1 MHTEHP
7 PRWTV
12 CELIEQSHLH
22 GGGFLQLD
30 FNSGLS
36 MSVITVKRGTPDLQE
51 TSKNQSHDADELYV
65 IMRGEGK
72 LRVWGDDYD
81 VAQGSL
87 VVVPASVPHFFH
99 SVVSEELIALAVLG
113 PRNTV
118 ESRSPSNVRPAWP
131 MGQASLSTNSIPP
144 LKSQKAM
151 LPSLPVAL
159 TTPAARNSFYAYA
172 LKGAF
177 WRRAKSC

>member
-1 MHTEHP
+1 
-7 PRWTV
+7 
-12 CELIEQSHLH
+12 
-22 GGGFLQLD
+22 
-30 FNSGLS
+30 
-36 MSVITVKRGTPDLQE
+36 MSVITVKRGSPDLQE
-51 TSKNQSHDADELYV
+51 TSKTQSHDADELYV

-72 LRVWGDDYD
+72 LRVWGNDYD
-81 VAQGSL
+81 VAQGGL

-118 ESRSPSNVRPAWP
+118 ESRSPSQARPAWP
-131 MGQASLSTNSIPP
+131 LGQAPLSTNSISS
-144 LKSQKAM
+144 LKSKMAM
-151 LPSLPVAL
+151 LPSSSVAVTTPVAR
-159 TTPAARNSFYAYA
+159 TSFYAYA

>member
-1 MHTEHP
+1 
-7 PRWTV
+7 
-12 CELIEQSHLH
+12 
-22 GGGFLQLD
+22 
-30 FNSGLS
+30 

-51 TSKNQSHDADELYV
+51 TSKSRSHDADELYV

-72 LRVWGDDYD
+72 LRVWGGDYD
-81 VAQGSL
+81 VAQSSL

-118 ESRSPSNVRPAWP
+118 ESRPPSHVRPAWP
-131 MGQASLSTNSIPP
+131 LGQATLSTNLSSS
-144 LKSQKAM
+144 LKSKKAI
-151 LPSLPVAL
+151 LPSLPVEV

-177 WRRAKSC
+177 WRRAKSY